1 MKTAWMQ
8 SAGHLFLIE
17 RYDDG
22 SYGVVLEDQFLGFVV
37 RADGSYVAIAAGD
50 GAVVGDA
57 LRLGAAATLL
67 AEDTVVVGREVVAQA
82 A

>member
-37 RADGSYVAIAAGD
+37 RADGSYVAIAAGE

-57 LRLGAAATLL
+57 RSLGAAATLL
-67 AEDTVVVGREVVAQA
+67 ANDSLLVGRAAVAQA